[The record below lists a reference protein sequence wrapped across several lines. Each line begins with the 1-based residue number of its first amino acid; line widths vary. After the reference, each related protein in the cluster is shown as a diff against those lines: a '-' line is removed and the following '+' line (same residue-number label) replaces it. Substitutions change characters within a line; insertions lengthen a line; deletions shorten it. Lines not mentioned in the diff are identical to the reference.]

1 MEHNYSL
8 AFESDYLRMEVDV
21 EQLNLSSVISV
32 TFPRC
37 DMEFD
42 EDCWL
47 WENEISPSDV
57 ARFTPENL
65 ARLFTNLEKVIEEDQ
80 AAFDAYI
87 SRFSED
93 ERENAAV
100 DYDSKAEQKITDLVN
115 GFIDGKAS

>member
-21 EQLNLSSVISV
+21 EQLELSSVISV

-42 EDCWL
+42 EDCCL